1 MTGAVL
7 MESDQAGAPQL
18 WCSSTLLTP
27 DVVVLAAHCVD
38 PEIILG
44 LYPETTTLR
53 FYWTREDDVSSY
65 DGTGR
70 LPSDAIEA
78 IGAVY
83 HASYSVAGFDE
94 GIANNHD
101 IALLFLAEVADEGHA
116 YPVALDESEQLVE
129 EAEVV
134 VVGWGQQSTAPDSTG
149 EKMMGVSTVGALG
162 ETEFLVGPLAADVR
176 QCHGDSGGPVFLD
189 VLADTT
195 TPLRLVGVTSHAYDE
210 TACEEV
216 GAVNTRIDAHLD
228 WLDDQLRARCADGFR
243 VWCEEPGLI
252 FAPPAEDEEDNAV
265 IDDGISASPGSGG
278 GLMQELDDA
287 PAGCSTTGGGT
298 LWLLP
303 LLLSR
308 ARQRWT
314 APARRP
320 CRTELM
326 SDAKTPQE

>member
-7 MESDQAGAPQL
+7 METNQVGAPQL

-27 DVVVLAAHCVD
+27 DVVVLAAHCID

-53 FYWTREDDVSSY
+53 FYWTPEDDVSAY
-65 DGTGR
+65 DGTGL

-83 HASYSVAGFDE
+83 HASYSLSGFDE

-101 IALLFLAEVADEGHA
+101 IALLFLSEVAAIEHA
-116 YPVALDESEQLVE
+116 YPVDLDESDQLVE
-129 EAEVV
+129 EAEVI

-162 ETEFLVGPLAADVR
+162 EAEFLVGPLDSDVR

-210 TACEEV
+210 TACEEI

-228 WLDDQLRARCADGFR
+228 WLDAQLRARCADGFR

-252 FAPPAEDEEDNAV
+252 FAPQAEEDEGNAV
-265 IDDGISASPGSGG
+265 VDDGLGASPGSGG
-278 GLMQELDDA
+278 GGKQDLSEA
-287 PAGCSTTGGGT
+287 PAGCSTTGGGAI
-298 LWLLP
+298 WLLP

-308 ARQRWT
+308 TRQRWM
-314 APARRP
+314 P
-320 CRTELM
+320 RTRADHD
-326 SDAKTPQE
+326 DAG